1 MDIRI
6 KSIDNEKSDKEKE
19 SNLAVN
25 YKLKFLMDNDE
36 LWNICTFIMVFIVML
51 ILSYFNIYGVTDS
64 VVYSFSF
71 ASLILSTSQIIK
83 SDWNKVFYMIGH
95 IILILGGGIDIKII
109 ESIKSVLNEN
119 TLLIL
124 SLIVVFIG
132 FLFNKINTIEENKK
146 KDIIK
151 NEINLYLDYLNL
163 QYSEDK
169 KNVLNFVSEMRF
181 LIEASDV
188 EMTDKVMRSEECY
201 KNIEDNSEYI
211 KSIEFIR
218 LKIDELLDAKVDT
231 LNK

>member
-19 SNLAVN
+19 SKLAVN